1 MSRLLLASASTSLLV
16 AAAPPPA
23 GLAPYVHAG
32 VFEPG
37 DYRWMRGRFADASPA
52 DKTSFKAVQD
62 WLTRC
67 AIDEQARIERELTT
81 MGVAPS
87 KLPPAPY
94 QNPLCRDVT
103 SSAGVAYDG
112 WPSFAAFS
120 ADLRTAEPIAGA
132 FLWATATAVDIGG
145 PRGEDLAQKLLA
157 RPLGEQILR
166 FGTGWGEGEA
176 SVAPKLSPGVRAIV
190 VSRIGM
196 AIGRSDYVNTE
207 YLKSIVDKQGW
218 PKVSAVGERAAN
230 AAWLLVQHAD
240 DDPLFQ
246 LRALRL
252 MEPMVASGEVSKQNH
267 AYLYDRVMLK
277 IAGTQRYATQMT
289 CEASQRVPQPLED
302 ANAVDR
308 RRAEAGL
315 SSLAEY
321 QQQMTRMF
329 GKCPS

>member
-1 MSRLLLASASTSLLV
+1 
-16 AAAPPPA
+16 
-23 GLAPYVHAG
+23 
-32 VFEPG
+32 
-37 DYRWMRGRFADASPA
+37 MRGRFGDASPT
-52 DKTSFKAVQD
+52 DKASFKAVQD
-62 WLTRC
+62 WQARC
-67 AIDEQARIERELTT
+67 ATEEQARIDRELAA
-81 MGVAPS
+81 MGVAGS

-94 QNPLCRDVT
+94 QNALCRDVA
-103 SSAGVAYDG
+103 SAGVAYDE

-132 FLWATATAVDIGG
+132 FLWATTLAVDVGG
-145 PRGEDLAQKLLA
+145 PRGADLAQKLLA
-157 RPLGEQILR
+157 RPLGEQMLR
-166 FGTGWGEGEA
+166 SGVGWGEGKA
-176 SVAPKLSPGVRAIV
+176 SVAPKLSLGVRAIV

-196 AIGRSDYVNTE
+196 AIGRSDHVNTE
-207 YLKSIVDKQGW
+207 YLKAVVNEQGW
-218 PKVSAVGERAAN
+218 PKVSAVGEHAAN
-230 AAWLLVQHAD
+230 AAWLIVQHAD

-252 MEPMVASGEVSKQNH
+252 MEPMVASGEVSKIDH

-289 CEASQRVPQPLED
+289 CEAGQRVPQPLED
-302 ANAVDR
+302 AKSVDR

-321 QQQMTRMF
+321 QQQMTELF

>member
-1 MSRLLLASASTSLLV
+1 
-16 AAAPPPA
+16 
-23 GLAPYVHAG
+23 
-32 VFEPG
+32 
-37 DYRWMRGRFADASPA
+37 MRGRFGDASPT
-52 DKTSFKAVQD
+52 DKASFKAVQD
-62 WLTRC
+62 WLARC
-67 AIDEQARIERELTT
+67 TTEEQARIGRELNAK
-81 MGVAPS
+81 GVASS

-94 QNPLCRDVT
+94 QNALCRDVA
-103 SSAGVAYDG
+103 SAGVAYDG

-132 FLWATATAVDIGG
+132 FLWATTLAVDVGG
-145 PRGEDLAQKLLA
+145 PRGADLAQKLLA
-157 RPLGEQILR
+157 RPLGEQMLR
-166 FGTGWGEGEA
+166 FGLGWGEGKA

-196 AIGRSDYVNTE
+196 AIGRSDHVNTE
-207 YLKSIVDKQGW
+207 YLKGIVDKQGW

-240 DDPLFQ
+240 DDPVFQ

-289 CEASQRVPQPLED
+289 CEAGQRVPQPLED
-302 ANAVDR
+302 AKSVDR

-321 QQQMTRMF
+321 QQQMTELF
-329 GKCPS
+329 GKCPA